1 MPSLSSPPRVGRIR
15 ASPRPLSVRY
25 IRIVLCFIV
34 LYFNYKVK
42 PFKSGRLFASDIH
55 APACMSRQSPNAK
68 GTPDSLSSVGVFIDK
83 TTSFANALRL
93 LCDVFLDF
101 RSRSARGRSATF
113 KRSSAR
119 QSTRRLP
126 HRALCALRRITAY
139 LHKAYSY
146 APLFL
151 LRTANARH
159 GRAHQSDASARIFCV
174 LRRVFWSPQGH
185 LVGDAA
191 IGRACILCAPARSKE
206 RDASSQNLRT
216 SAPFVALRGFP
227 QVMGLMSSTE
237 LSVYVLII
245 LIYPYYAPTYANS
258 VECVYPR

>member
-1 MPSLSSPPRVGRIR
+1 MFTAACLACRRSASFSWTFAVAPLAAAPRLLKGRR
-15 ASPRPLSVRY
+15 RGGAHADFHSEPYVTLHPRRGFAY
-25 IRIVLCFIV
+25 IRHF
-34 LYFNYKVK
+34 
-42 PFKSGRLFASDIH
+42 
-55 APACMSRQSPNAK
+55 
-68 GTPDSLSSVGVFIDK
+68 
-83 TTSFANALRL
+83 ALR
-93 LCDVFLDF
+93 
-101 RSRSARGRSATF
+101 AANT
-113 KRSSAR
+113 
-119 QSTRRLP
+119 
-126 HRALCALRRITAY
+126 
-139 LHKAYSY
+139 
-146 APLFL
+146 FL